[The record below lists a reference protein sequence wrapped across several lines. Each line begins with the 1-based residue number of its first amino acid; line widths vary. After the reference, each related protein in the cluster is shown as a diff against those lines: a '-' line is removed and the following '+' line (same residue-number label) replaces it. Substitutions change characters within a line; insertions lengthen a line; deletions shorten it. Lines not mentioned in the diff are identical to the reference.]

1 MKAATTKVYE
11 FGRFSLDTGRHLLL
25 NDGFPLQ
32 LREKVFDTLV
42 ILVEAGGAVVSK
54 EEFMEKI
61 WPDAFVEENSLN
73 RNISELRKAL
83 SSGVE
88 DAPYIETV
96 PKRGYRFAAS
106 VEVLERDGMQSPID
120 LPRTEKG
127 RLHDGL
133 RRLIVRRTAILLLA
147 VAFGAAAIGVFINRR
162 AARVTRSVEPASSLT
177 SLAVLP
183 FRSINGG
190 EGDYLGLG
198 MADAL
203 ITKLSNLQQVK
214 VRSTSAI
221 RRYAQS
227 NPDARMAGRELNV
240 DSVLEGNMQVAGERI
255 RVTVQLMNVESGSPT
270 WAGTFEEQ
278 LTDVFALQDSIAE
291 KVSTVIKG
299 QITAAERE
307 KIYRRYTN
315 NVSAYQ
321 LYMRGRTRL
330 PPLSKND
337 ALAAV
342 SDFERALELDSSN
355 ALTHA
360 GLAMASAAI
369 RSRFAQ
375 SSEVRAWEQRAKQ
388 EAKRALE
395 LDPNLAEAHEALA
408 AVYRHTDFD
417 WEHTIEES
425 RRALELN
432 PNLELPHQFL
442 AAAFYH
448 VGLLEQADAEARAAL
463 QSNPLE
469 RFEPLR
475 MRGMAA
481 LFSGKYSDAVALL
494 EEAKLAKETTV
505 TDWHLAVAYYYYGE
519 RDRSDQMLER
529 LRGSTSAE
537 EHVRAQASRA
547 SFLAARGD
555 RRQANQ
561 LLTEIVGS
569 TYMDHH
575 AAYSIG
581 VAYAQMGKHEQAV
594 KWLTR
599 AVETG
604 LPCYP
609 WFEKDPLLDGMRGT
623 PDFQRLMGYLKKYWR
638 SVNERYGNS

>member
-1 MKAATTKVYE
+1 
-11 FGRFSLDTGRHLLL
+11 
-25 NDGFPLQ
+25 
-32 LREKVFDTLV
+32 
-42 ILVEAGGAVVSK
+42 
-54 EEFMEKI
+54 
-61 WPDAFVEENSLN
+61 
-73 RNISELRKAL
+73 
-83 SSGVE
+83 
-88 DAPYIETV
+88 
-96 PKRGYRFAAS
+96 
-106 VEVLERDGMQSPID
+106 
-120 LPRTEKG
+120 
-127 RLHDGL
+127 
-133 RRLIVRRTAILLLA
+133 
-147 VAFGAAAIGVFINRR
+147 
-162 AARVTRSVEPASSLT
+162 
-177 SLAVLP
+177 
-183 FRSINGG
+183 
-190 EGDYLGLG
+190 
-198 MADAL
+198 
-203 ITKLSNLQQVK
+203 
-214 VRSTSAI
+214 
-221 RRYAQS
+221 
-227 NPDARMAGRELNV
+227 
-240 DSVLEGNMQVAGERI
+240 
-255 RVTVQLMNVESGSPT
+255 
-270 WAGTFEEQ
+270 
-278 LTDVFALQDSIAE
+278 
-291 KVSTVIKG
+291 
-299 QITAAERE
+299 
-307 KIYRRYTN
+307 
-315 NVSAYQ
+315 
-321 LYMRGRTRL
+321 
-330 PPLSKND
+330 
-337 ALAAV
+337 
-342 SDFERALELDSSN
+342 
-355 ALTHA
+355 
-360 GLAMASAAI
+360 MASAAI